1 MHEKILKS
9 SNDSDDESVWV
20 IGLKKVVEQAI
31 KSNSFVPGNH
41 LINHFTKLISLIFH
55 LPFSA
60 DTPFEGAGR
69 PTTTSRDFGSGGLD
83 LLGLF
88 LGLTEEEGG
97 K

>member
-9 SNDSDDESVWV
+9 SKDSDDESVWI
-20 IGLKKVVEQAI
+20 IGLMKVVEQAL
-31 KSNSFVPGNH
+31 KSKSFVPGNC
-41 LINHFTKLISLIFH
+41 LINHFTHPFSLIFH
-55 LPFSA
+55 LPFSE

-69 PTTTSRDFGSGGLD
+69 PTTISRDFGSGGLD

-88 LGLTEEEGG
+88 LGLTDEEGG

>member
-1 MHEKILKS
+1 MTRHWKYPK
-9 SNDSDDESVWV
+9 DSDDESVWI
-20 IGLKKVVEQAI
+20 IGLMKVVEQALKP
-31 KSNSFVPGNH
+31 KSLNPGND
-41 LINHFTKLISLIFH
+41 LNNHFTHPFSLIFH

-83 LLGLF
+83 LLGLI
-88 LGLTEEEGG
+88 LGLTDVEGG